1 MKIKFKNTKEKQVA
15 YIIATG
21 NKQIPHIFTELMNYI
36 TKSDIF
42 IIEYPYCTFF
52 NNTLNVASEELHYE
66 IGIPIIGDISGKGMI
81 QIKKIPGKRVVST
94 IHNGSY
100 KQINHA
106 YHALMKYAV
115 KNGYLLSGPATEIYI
130 NGTPEV
136 SKNEVSVEV
145 RFPIIKKWILHHF
158 LYNTRYNA
166 YLTN

>member
-81 QIKKIPGKRVVST
+81 QIKKYQEKALYQPYTMVV
-94 IHNGSY
+94 
-100 KQINHA
+100 INR
-106 YHALMKYAV
+106 LIM
-115 KNGYLLSGPATEIYI
+115 LIML
-130 NGTPEV
+130 
-136 SKNEVSVEV
+136 
-145 RFPIIKKWILHHF
+145 
-158 LYNTRYNA
+158 
-166 YLTN
+166 